1 MKKLAIKDVAVQTGV
16 AAGTIR
22 MWEQRFGFPEPGRTA
37 SGYRVYT
44 EEDVAA
50 IKRVVAYRDQGLSVP
65 AALERARALE
75 GTTGRPSIF
84 AALASG
90 DAPVRPQRLRRATLI
105 ALSRAIEEE
114 AMARAAGPVVI
125 AAFQEERNY
134 RAVEHRYRR
143 LAHVADAVG
152 VFASFA
158 GARVGAE
165 DEPAEIPITTAEAIG
180 HEWAVVVDA
189 PGYAACLV
197 GWETPDRGPERI
209 FEAVW
214 TMDAAV
220 VRRAAQVGAT
230 LAARHIPEWS
240 ERLLGLLADR
250 PLAVEAPAPGLTA
263 LTNRMIGYLDAEAAP
278 GARGLTGAGADG
290 SSA

>member
-1 MKKLAIKDVAVQTGV
+1 MKKLAIKDLAEQTGV

-22 MWEQRFGFPEPGRTA
+22 MWEQRYGFPEPARTA
-37 SGYRVYT
+37 AGYRVYT
-44 EEDVAA
+44 EQDVVALR
-50 IKRVVAYRDQGLSVP
+50 RVVAYRSRGLSVP
-65 AALERARALE
+65 AALERARSLE
-75 GTTGRPSIF
+75 GDDRRPSIF

-90 DAPVRPQRLRRATLI
+90 DTPVRPQKLRRPTLI

-125 AAFQEERNY
+125 GAFQNEANY

-152 VFASFA
+152 VFATFA
-158 GARVGAE
+158 EPRFGDE
-165 DEPAEIPITTAEAIG
+165 DEPAEIPITTADALG
-180 HEWAVVVDA
+180 HEWAVIVDA

-197 GWETPDRGPERI
+197 GWETPGALGDERI

-220 VRRAAQVGAT
+220 VRRAAQVGAAI
-230 LAARHIPEWS
+230 AARSAPEWS
-240 ERLLGLLADR
+240 ERLLAILADR

-263 LTNRMIGYLDAEAAP
+263 LTNRMIGYLDEA
-278 GARGLTGAGADG
+278 GAGARTR
-290 SSA
+290 

>member
-1 MKKLAIKDVAVQTGV
+1 MKRLAIKDLAEQTGV

-22 MWEQRFGFPEPGRTA
+22 MWEQRYGFPEPERTA
-37 SGYRVYT
+37 AGYRVYT
-44 EEDVAA
+44 EQDVVALR
-50 IKRVVAYRDQGLSVP
+50 RVVAYRSGGLSVP
-65 AALERARALE
+65 AALERARSLE
-75 GTTGRPSIF
+75 GPTDRPSIF

-90 DAPVRPQRLRRATLI
+90 EQPVRPQRLRRPTLI

-125 AAFQEERNY
+125 AAFQAEANY

-152 VFASFA
+152 VFASFEA
-158 GARVGAE
+158 PSVDDE
-165 DEPAEIPITTAEAIG
+165 DTPAEIPITTADALG
-180 HEWAVVVDA
+180 HEWAVVIDA

-197 GWETPDRGPERI
+197 GWETPDRDGDRV

-220 VRRAAQVGAT
+220 VRRAAQVGAA
-230 LAARHIPEWS
+230 LAARSAPEWS
-240 ERLLGLLADR
+240 ERLLAILADR
-250 PLAVEAPAPGLTA
+250 PLAVEAPTPGLTA
-263 LTNRMIGYLDAEAAP
+263 LTNRMIGYLD
-278 GARGLTGAGADG
+278 GQQVG
-290 SSA
+290 

>member
-1 MKKLAIKDVAVQTGV
+1 MKKLAIKDLAEQTGV

-22 MWEQRFGFPEPGRTA
+22 MWEQRYGFPEPSRTA

-44 EEDVAA
+44 EQDVVALR
-50 IKRVVAYRDQGLSVP
+50 RVVAYRSRGLSVP
-65 AALERARALE
+65 AALERARTLDGA
-75 GTTGRPSIF
+75 TDRPSIF

-90 DAPVRPQRLRRATLI
+90 DSMVRPQKLHRRTLI

-125 AAFQEERNY
+125 GAFQDEANY

-152 VFASFA
+152 VFATFA
-158 GARVGAE
+158 GARLGDE
-165 DEPAEIPITTAEAIG
+165 DEPAEIPISASDSLG
-180 HEWAVVVDA
+180 HEWAVIVDA

-197 GWETPDRGPERI
+197 GWETPRRSSERI

-214 TMDAAV
+214 TMDAPV

-230 LAARHIPEWS
+230 IAARHAPEWS
-240 ERLLGLLADR
+240 ERLLSILADR

-263 LTNRMIGYLDAEAAP
+263 LTNRMIGYLDIAGGLGGGSPTAA
-278 GARGLTGAGADG
+278 G
-290 SSA
+290 SDRRPA